1 MSLFTSLGRLGRY
14 MVPGLIKGTLP
25 RRLAI
30 STVLLF
36 CTMGANDISP
46 STQPIIQLGQT
57 VEGELG
63 PGDKKL
69 DDGTYYDL
77 YLFRGESRQRIV
89 LDLTSSDFD
98 PFLTL
103 LDQDGMAIV
112 SDHASGGQRHARIT
126 LSLPYSGRYY
136 IRVNTVHKEQRGKY
150 TLRTTVTKNE
160 D

>member
-1 MSLFTSLGRLGRY
+1 MIGSLS
-14 MVPGLIKGTLP
+14 KGAP
-25 RRLAI
+25 ARRLAV
-30 STVLLF
+30 TMALLF
-36 CTMGANDISP
+36 CTMAGADISP
-46 STQPIIQLGQT
+46 SAQSAIQLGQT

-69 DDGTYYDL
+69 HDGTYYDL
-77 YLFRGESRQRIV
+77 YLFRGQSRQKII

-112 SDHASGGQRHARIT
+112 SDHAGGGQRHAHIT

-136 IRVNTVHKEQRGKY
+136 IRVNSVHKDQRGKY
-150 TLRTTVTKNE
+150 TLRTAVAKSE
-160 D
+160 Q